1 MERTHLLR
9 RVCDK
14 RPPQQYNVAATAYMR
29 YRTQLL
35 LMLAPFLAGLLVLVV
50 IPAAGSLIVA
60 FFDYSPLNPTSFNW
74 VGLGQFDLLRHDP
87 LFWSA
92 LGNSLI
98 YTLGSVPL
106 RLLGA
111 LGLALLLDRRRRGI
125 GFFRASAYLPTII
138 PDVAYA
144 LVWLWI
150 FNPLFGPINQVL
162 RALHLPGQTW
172 LIETGGARGIIII
185 MAAWQVGEGFVI
197 MLAALRD
204 IPPELVDAT
213 LVDGAGAWSRFRHLT
228 LPVIAPTL
236 LLLLFRDTIVSL
248 QDNFAPAL
256 LVTKGGPHYATLFL
270 PLKIYTDAFQNF
282 RFSYGAAMVWVLYI
296 VTALIVFVQYRTT
309 HRWSEAAYD

>member
-74 VGLGQFDLLRHDP
+74 VGLGQFDLLRNDP

-111 LGLALLLDRRRRGI
+111 LGLALLLDRRRRGV
-125 GFFRASAYLPTII
+125 GFFRASTYLPTII

-172 LIETGGARGIIII
+172 IVDTGGARTIVVL
-185 MAAWQVGEGFVI
+185 MAAWQVGEGLVI

-204 IPPELVDAT
+204 VPPDLHDAA
-213 LVDGAGAWSRFRHLT
+213 LVDGAGWWARQRSVV
-228 LPVIAPTL
+228 LPIIAPTF

-270 PLKIYTDAFQNF
+270 PLKIYIDAFQNF
-282 RFSYGAAMVWVLYI
+282 KFSYGAAMLWVLYGFTVI
-296 VTALIVFVQYRTT
+296 LVFAQQISTR
-309 HRWSEAAYD
+309 RWSLAAYE